1 MIMMSDL
8 FIWKLQ
14 EDNRNLVLL
23 REMWQDYL
31 LIYKNLFS
39 MKKWGQEKYGKGAA
53 SFQIKH

>member
-39 MKKWGQEKYGKGAA
+39 MKK
-53 SFQIKH
+53 